1 MLVGALDGAVTEG
14 GVLGVCFVGVGR
26 DRCNRSAPAPD
37 DPPESYSPNL
47 RLLEDRTIKQ

>member
-1 MLVGALDGAVTEG
+1 MVGGTG
-14 GVLGVCFVGVGR
+14 GRFAGVGR